1 MFRVH
6 TNVPGFALLAAML
19 GACSIL
25 VPTAAGAAKRPKPPP
40 APSFAQAY
48 LTTADLTS
56 ALTPQ
61 APLRFQARAPRGVP
75 VMKVNSRQRFQPFT
89 GVGGAMTDTS
99 AWLIVDELSPANRD
113 ALMADLFGASG
124 IHLGYLRVPIGA
136 SDFTALGQP
145 YTYDDMPAG
154 ESDPTLSEFSI
165 ARDQPYVVPA
175 IQEALALNPQLQISA
190 NPWSPPAWMKAND
203 RLDDLGHSGVLLPSA
218 YGPLAEY
225 FVKFLEAYAGQGIPI
240 AAITPQNEPGVPT
253 GYPGMELS
261 APNEANFIANYLAP
275 ALRAAG
281 LSPRI
286 YGYDGSWG
294 GYPWQL
300 RAAAGSALAGIAWH
314 CYVGAPW
321 TMSFFHTHAPRL
333 AQVLNECSPGPRPL
347 ATTEM
352 AISSLR
358 NWASAVVL
366 WNLAL
371 DPQGGP
377 VEVPNYTCAGCT
389 GLATVDEQTGSFTL
403 GLTYYQLGQVS
414 RFVEPGARRIA
425 STHFVNYAYLGPRT
439 NLASSG
445 LDDVAFRNPDG
456 TKVLIAYNNSTRT
469 RGFAVSDGGRY
480 LRDWLGPGATLT
492 LTWR

>member
-1 MFRVH
+1 
-6 TNVPGFALLAAML
+6 VPRLALLAAVL
-19 GACSIL
+19 GACSII
-25 VPTAAGAAKRPKPPP
+25 VPSAAGAAKRPKPTP

-48 LTTADLTS
+48 LTTADLSS
-56 ALTPQ
+56 ALRRLP
-61 APLRFQARAPRGVP
+61 AIRFRSRAPRGIP
-75 VMKVNSRQRFQPFT
+75 VIKVNSRPRYQAFN

-99 AWLIVDELSPANRD
+99 AWLIDEELSPANRA

-124 IHLGYLRVPIGA
+124 IRLGYLRVPMGA

-145 YTYDDMPAG
+145 YTYDDLPAG
-154 ESDPTLSEFSI
+154 QSDPTLSEFSI
-165 ARDQPYVVPA
+165 ARDEPYVVPA
-175 IQEALALNPQLQISA
+175 IQQALALNPQLHISA

-225 FVKFLEAYAGQGIPI
+225 FVRFLLAYAGQGIPI

-275 ALRAAG
+275 ALHAAG
-281 LSPRI
+281 LFPRI

-294 GYPWQL
+294 GYPWRL
-300 RAAAGSALAGIAWH
+300 SAAAGSALGGIAWH

-321 TMSFFHTHAPRL
+321 TMSFFHTHAPGL
-333 AQVLNECSPGPRPL
+333 DQIMDECSPGPRPL
-347 ATTEM
+347 PTAEV

-389 GLATVDEQTGSFTL
+389 GLARVDEQTGSFSL
-403 GLTYYQLGQVS
+403 GLTFYQLGQVS
-414 RFVEPGARRIA
+414 KFVAPGARRIA
-425 STHFVNYAYLGPRT
+425 STHFVHYAYAGPGT

-456 TKVLIAYNNSTRT
+456 TKVLIAYNNSTAT
-469 RGFAVSDGGRY
+469 LGFAVSDAGRY
-480 LRDWLGPGATLT
+480 LRYWLGPGATVT